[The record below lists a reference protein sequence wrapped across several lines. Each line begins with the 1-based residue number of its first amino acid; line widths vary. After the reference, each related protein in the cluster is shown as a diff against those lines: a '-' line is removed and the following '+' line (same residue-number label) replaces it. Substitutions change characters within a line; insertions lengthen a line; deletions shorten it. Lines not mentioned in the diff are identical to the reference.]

1 MLRTIARYPDPIE
14 AHIVCGRLRAEGI
27 EAQVADDQMNLA
39 NWEWRQALGG
49 TRILVAEDDAARARA
64 LIAEIDGGVFTLEDT
79 PAPVDDH
86 ETPSSRLAWVFAILF
101 GIPLPWRRRRDAQD
115 KDSSMQA

>member
-27 EAQVADDQMNLA
+27 DAQVADDQMNLA

-49 TRILVAEDDAARARA
+49 TRILVMEDDAMRARA
-64 LIAEIDGGVFTLEDT
+64 LIAEIDGGAFTLEDA
-79 PAPVDDH
+79 PAPVADH
-86 ETPSSRLAWVFAILF
+86 ETPSSRVAWVFAIML
-101 GIPLPWRRRRDAQD
+101 GIPLPWRRRRAAPDED
-115 KDSSMQA
+115 SMQA

>member
-49 TRILVAEDDAARARA
+49 TRILVLEDDAARARA
-64 LIAEIDGGVFTLEDT
+64 LIAEIDGGAFTLEDA
-79 PAPVDDH
+79 PAPVADH
-86 ETPSSRLAWVFAILF
+86 ETPSSRVAWVFAILF
-101 GIPLPWRRRRDAQD
+101 GIPLPWRRRRPAQNE
-115 KDSSMQA
+115 DSVQV